1 MRWFSLVLV
10 SVATVFAGVACG
22 GDPAP
27 KETTEKAT
35 RAEETTEQKE
45 QGYGDE
51 TAVSCQLD
59 KAEAGLGAGGAE
71 ELVNEWYAQEMEPR
85 LEQDFSSALENA
97 KDLHTFL
104 AERGYTC

>member
-1 MRWFSLVLV
+1 MRWFSLVV
-10 SVATVFAGVACG
+10 MSVVTVFAGVACG

-27 KETTEKAT
+27 KEASEETT
-35 RAEETTEQKE
+35 RAEETTENKE

-51 TAVSCQLD
+51 ASVDCQLD
-59 KAEAGLGAGGAE
+59 KAEADLGAEGAE
-71 ELVNEWYAQEMEPR
+71 ELVNQWY
-85 LEQDFSSALENA
+85 EQDFSSALENA

>member
-1 MRWFSLVLV
+1 MRWFSLVV
-10 SVATVFAGVACG
+10 MSVVTVFAGVACG

-27 KETTEKAT
+27 KEASEETT
-35 RAEETTEQKE
+35 RAEETTENKE

-51 TAVSCQLD
+51 ASVDCQLD
-59 KAEAGLGAGGAE
+59 KAEADLGAEGAE
-71 ELVNEWYAQEMEPR
+71 ELVNQWYAQEMEPR